1 MIVEPLGFLTVIVGL
16 LVGFF
21 GPTFAIYALLLSTL
35 LGAAAAAVLTAMGG
49 ANVQPSHVL
58 LGFVAAS
65 FPFYRGY
72 LALSLQSLKFP
83 RPGFWLLATVLYG
96 LVATIFMP
104 RMFSGLTNVFAIA
117 RTGNMGMIALLP
129 LAPVSGNLTQM
140 LYFTA
145 GLVCFV
151 VFLVYAS
158 DSRNIRIFA
167 NAVIACAVVN
177 LAFGALDLVTYWTN
191 ANDVL
196 SFIRNA
202 NYTMLYEIELGGF
215 KRVVG
220 SFTEAA
226 AYASTTL
233 WLFAFASRLWLF
245 GIAPVTTGVISAL
258 SLVALAAAFST
269 TGYAGLACYATIE
282 YGLIFARVLS
292 GRSSKAMVAV
302 LFLAPIILASIIIA
316 MAIHEP
322 TWATV
327 RELFQIT
334 FVDKLSSE
342 SGVERAS
349 WNRQALLN
357 VIETMGLGVG
367 VGSTRTS
374 SWLLAVPVNLGVFG
388 SITYLAFIGAV
399 LLSRQNADGFIGGVQ
414 SAARAACLAQL
425 ITAII
430 GGAFID
436 LGLPFFIC
444 AAVTVALQG
453 QTARA
458 SSMGLKP
465 LRVHN

>member
-1 MIVEPLGFLTVIVGL
+1 M
-16 LVGFF
+16 
-21 GPTFAIYALLLSTL
+21 FA
-35 LGAAAAAVLTAMGG
+35 
-49 ANVQPSHVL
+49 
-58 LGFVAAS
+58 
-65 FPFYRGY
+65 
-72 LALSLQSLKFP
+72 
-83 RPGFWLLATVLYG
+83 
-96 LVATIFMP
+96 
-104 RMFSGLTNVFAIA
+104 GLTNVFAIA
-117 RTGNMGMIALLP
+117 RSGTVGMIALLP

-158 DSRNIRIFA
+158 DSRNVRIFA
-167 NAVIACAVVN
+167 NAVVACAAAN
-177 LAFGALDLVTYWTN
+177 LAFGALDFVTYWMN

-196 SFIRNA
+196 FFIRNA
-202 NYTMLYEIELGGF
+202 NYTMLYEVELGGF

-233 WLFAFASRLWLF
+233 WLLAFTSRLWLF
-245 GIAPVTTGVISAL
+245 GIAPATTGVISAL
-258 SLVALAAAFST
+258 SLVALAVAFST
-269 TGYAGLACYATIE
+269 TGYAGLACYMTIE
-282 YGLIFARVLS
+282 YCLIFARVLS
-292 GRSSKAMVAV
+292 GRGNKAMVAF
-302 LFLAPIILASIIIA
+302 LFLTPILLASIIIA
-316 MAIHEP
+316 MALHEP

-342 SGVERAS
+342 SGVERTS

-399 LLSRQNADGFIGGVQ
+399 LLARQNPDWFIGGVQ

-444 AAVTVALQG
+444 AAVTVALQDQPAHAPSIG
-453 QTARA
+453 FT
-458 SSMGLKP
+458 P
-465 LRVHN
+465 LRVPN